1 MKIGIYPG
9 SFDPIHLGHI
19 KIVNEILNRKI
30 VDKVLIVPTGDYW
43 NKNVNASLED
53 RINMAKLF
61 SSDKILVEETDNSI
75 RATYDFLRLKESQF
89 KDAELWLIL
98 GGDNIENLHRWINF
112 MKLIKYPFI
121 VIKRDGFNK
130 SYIEKRF
137 SGMNKRN
144 YEILD
149 IPNIDIS
156 STYIRENIN
165 SDNDLND
172 VIDPK
177 VLEYIRKNHLY

>member
-19 KIVNEILNRKI
+19 KIINEILDRKI
-30 VDKVLIVPTGDYW
+30 VDKVLVVPTGDYW
-43 NKNVNASLED
+43 NKNVVAGLED
-53 RINMAKLF
+53 RINMIKLF
-61 SSDKILVEETDNSI
+61 SSDKILVEEKDNSI
-75 RATYDFLRLKESQF
+75 KATYDFLKLKEREF
-89 KDAELWLIL
+89 KNAELWLIL
-98 GGDNIENLHRWINF
+98 GGDNLENLHRWINY
-112 MKLIKYPFI
+112 MKLIEYPFI
-121 VIKRDGFNK
+121 VIKRDGFDK

-156 STYIRENIN
+156 STYIRDNIN
-165 SDNDLND
+165 NDDALKD

-177 VLEYIRKNHLY
+177 VLEYIHKNHIY